1 MRKLIIQ
8 SEANDDMLKML
19 PALLSSASREPQRFW
34 PTPILAPEWGSTVVC
49 FLVVLRILRLKQVNL

>member
-34 PTPILAPEWGSTVVC
+34 PTPILAPEWGLFFSGASALTFNPPC
-49 FLVVLRILRLKQVNL
+49 AFGA